1 MGQAA
6 GLVGVLAAAPAGD
19 LENPAENAGAAFAP
33 AAQCVGVEEVANDD
47 ETVAPEDAGGALD
60 FGGLADLE
68 AAHAVVPAKVI
79 PQRRDLRVVMDPAG
93 GRARV
98 GMPGTPL
105 LRSQEAAL
113 LVDELVRQRP
123 AAPAHRAVAVYG
135 QGVELGGPRH
145 GVTAP
150 GSFGENLVPE
160 RIVPRESGRGLTTA
174 RRVAFPRRA
183 PPVRLAQALAN
194 TAGSMLEAAAYARS
208 RAHRVAAT

>member
-6 GLVGVLAAAPAGD
+6 GLVDVLAAAAAGD
-19 LENPAENAGAAFAP
+19 LEDMAENAGAAGAP
-33 AAQCVGVEEVANDD
+33 AAQRVGVEEVANDD
-47 ETVAPEDAGGALD
+47 EPVAPEDAGGALD

-68 AAHAVVPAKVI
+68 TAHAVVLSKVV
-79 PQRRDLRVVMDPAG
+79 PQRRHLRVVMDPAC

-98 GMPGTPL
+98 GMSGAPL

-123 AAPAHRAVAVYG
+123 AAPAGRAVSVHC

-150 GSFGENLVPE
+150 GSFGEKP
-160 RIVPRESGRGLTTA
+160 GA
-174 RRVAFPRRA
+174 R
-183 PPVRLAQALAN
+183 
-194 TAGSMLEAAAYARS
+194 ARS
-208 RAHRVAAT
+208 SA